1 MALADRLGP
10 ETGLYH
16 KRESCGG
23 TAQAGFSVSEI
34 FVEGRIETEKAAL
47 LASLQLD
54 RGTPILSFDLKQAR
68 ARVIALPWVRTAVI
82 ERQLPNVIHLKLE
95 ERRPLALWQ
104 NKGRFS
110 LIDTRGHLIPL
121 SDIGR
126 FSNLVVVVGR
136 DAPRNAAA
144 LLDTLAVA
152 PELAR
157 KVKAAVWVGERRWDV
172 QLENRIDVKLP
183 EADAIAAWVQLA
195 EMQDRH
201 QLLDTE
207 ISVIDLR
214 LPDRIIVRQAPGG
227 EARSYQGGAK
237 ISIPGIKP
245 GFQISKPG
253 IERNT

>member
-1 MALADRLGP
+1 M
-10 ETGLYH
+10 
-16 KRESCGG
+16 
-23 TAQAGFSVSEI
+23 
-34 FVEGRIETEKAAL
+34 
-47 LASLQLD
+47 
-54 RGTPILSFDLKQAR
+54 
-68 ARVIALPWVRTAVI
+68 
-82 ERQLPNVIHLKLE
+82 
-95 ERRPLALWQ
+95 
-104 NKGRFS
+104 
-110 LIDTRGHLIPL
+110 
-121 SDIGR
+121 
-126 FSNLVVVVGR
+126 VVGR
-136 DAPRNAAA
+136 DAPRNTAA

-183 EADAIAAWVQLA
+183 EANAIAAWVQLA

-227 EARSYQGGAK
+227 EARSYRGGAK
-237 ISIPGIKP
+237 VSIPSVKP
-245 GFQISKPG
+245 GSQLNRPG